1 VPQEA
6 AIVSGLGVATA
17 GLLLDASGS
26 ISRSTLKRLAKKAA
40 GPLPAGG
47 DEAAG
52 WALLVVN
59 GVYVVAFGTLA
70 SYVLP
75 NVEALAPAAL
85 ATPSGRLAQAAA
97 AMLLPAAALAAHG
110 RKFF

>member
-1 VPQEA
+1 MG
-6 AIVSGLGVATA
+6 GLGAATA

-26 ISRSTLKRLAKKAA
+26 IARSTLKGLAKKA
-40 GPLPAGG
+40 GGSLPAGG

-59 GVYVVAFGTLA
+59 VVYVAAFTTLA

-75 NVEALAPAAL
+75 NIEALAPAAL
-85 ATPSGRLAQAAA
+85 ATPTGRLGQAAA
-97 AMLLPAAALAAHG
+97 AMLLPSAALAAHG